1 MGSCGSVQIGGAAL
15 IRRDD
20 PGRIGCNGQRSPSEV
35 FAISESA
42 LHRQREMG
50 AGPLLVSARGVV
62 HPRRGRGVAPGL
74 LCGWLCRYGRYGRT
88 RAHVPYNQ
96 LRSASLKSQSLLC
109 LIELATQL
117 PFTRS
122 RVGSI
127 SSTNESDSL
136 GPRPPR

>member
-62 HPRRGRGVAPGL
+62 HPGAAGAWPPGFYAVGYAATVAMGA
-74 LCGWLCRYGRYGRT
+74 RGRT
-88 RAHVPYNQ
+88 RLTTNLEVPH
-96 LRSASLKSQSLLC
+96 
-109 LIELATQL
+109 
-117 PFTRS
+117 
-122 RVGSI
+122 
-127 SSTNESDSL
+127 
-136 GPRPPR
+136 